1 MDVQKIRAD
10 FPILQKKV
18 KGKPFIYFDNS
29 CVTLKPKQVIDA
41 EMAYYTDY
49 TACHG
54 RSVHYF
60 AQRTTEEFKKAH
72 SSVAKLVGANEN
84 EIVITKNTTEAINTV
99 SNGLDWKPGDRV
111 LTTKMEHNSNLIPW
125 MKLARD
131 RGVEHDYVEVD
142 AEGQL
147 DLEDLKRQLGRK
159 TKLVSIVYTSNV
171 TGATID
177 AREVAK
183 IAHDYGALILLDAA
197 QTVPHRKVDV
207 KRDNIDFLAFSGHK
221 MLGPSGTGALYGKY
235 DLLQGMSQFIVGGE
249 TVKST
254 SLHSWEPEDPPM
266 KFEAGLQNYAGASG
280 FGTAAEYLMKI
291 GMGEIEKYEKR
302 LARLLYEGLVGIRQ
316 INRIYGPRDPA
327 KRAALAAF
335 SVTGMNPHDVALL
348 LNESAN
354 IFVRSGMHCTHLYHN
369 EVIGEKQGTV
379 RPSLYIYNTEE
390 ELAAFF
396 DALKKVVALA

>member
-197 QTVPHRKVDV
+197 QTV
-207 KRDNIDFLAFSGHK
+207 NSSAELLA
-221 MLGPSGTGALYGKY
+221 
-235 DLLQGMSQFIVGGE
+235 
-249 TVKST
+249 
-254 SLHSWEPEDPPM
+254 
-266 KFEAGLQNYAGASG
+266 EAV
-280 FGTAAEYLMKI
+280 
-291 GMGEIEKYEKR
+291 R
-302 LARLLYEGLVGIRQ
+302 LALPTARFETPCGSGSGCVTSTGVW
-316 INRIYGPRDPA
+316 
-327 KRAALAAF
+327 LART
-335 SVTGMNPHDVALL
+335 S
-348 LNESAN
+348 ESTA
-354 IFVRSGMHCTHLYHN
+354 TN
-369 EVIGEKQGTV
+369 EVKLV
-379 RPSLYIYNTEE
+379 SRP
-390 ELAAFF
+390 
-396 DALKKVVALA
+396 